1 MASKCVEAVDND
13 PATGDTV
20 FSAPANKVC
29 RLTGIQIAE
38 ASGNVGKITI
48 TDTFTPTVSNGVA
61 VPVATTVVKKVIYI
75 GASSTY
81 SWTDETKSI
90 KILGTCKVFNSDA
103 NDKEVTVMWE

>member
-1 MASKCVEAVDND
+1 MPSKCVEALDNA
-13 PATGDTV
+13 PGTGDTFFV
-20 FSAPANKVC
+20 CPLNKVR

-38 ASGNVGKITI
+38 ASGNAGKLTV
-48 TDTFTPTVSNGVA
+48 TDTFTPSVSNGVA
-61 VPVATTVVKKVIYI
+61 VPVETVVVKKVIYVE
-75 GASSTY
+75 ASKTY